1 LEITNEFVVPAD
13 MDTTWDL
20 LLDVERIVPCVAG
33 AELTEIVDEE
43 TWKGKM
49 AVKLGPIRLS
59 FAGQVHLEEVDKEN
73 GRVQLRAKG
82 QETRGKGNAQASV
95 TSILEQQE
103 GATKV
108 SISTDLKLSGP
119 VAQYG
124 RGMIQ
129 DVSSK
134 MIDDFAGCI
143 ASQLGPA
150 SQQAGSSADPG
161 TAAAGTSTSTY
172 SGTTPAAG
180 TSAAPARPPAPQ
192 PEPLKAGR
200 ILARALW
207 NAFVRTVK
215 RLGSTIARL
224 FQRSK

>member
-1 LEITNEFVVPAD
+1 MEIKNEFVVPAD
-13 MDTTWDL
+13 LDTTWDL

-33 AELTEIVDEE
+33 AELTEIVDET

-59 FAGQVHLEEVDKEN
+59 FAGQVNLEERDKAN

-95 TSILEQQE
+95 TSVLESQD
-103 GATKV
+103 ASTKV
-108 SISTDLKLSGP
+108 SITTDLKLSGP

-134 MIDDFAGCI
+134 MIDDFAGCVAAKLTPAPEA
-143 ASQLGPA
+143 ASVGESQATAP
-150 SQQAGSSADPG
+150 SQQA
-161 TAAAGTSTSTY
+161 
-172 SGTTPAAG
+172 
-180 TSAAPARPPAPQ
+180 PAPTT
-192 PEPLKAGR
+192 EPLKAGR
-200 ILARALW
+200 LFAGVLWRAFL
-207 NAFVRTVK
+207 RTLK
-215 RLGSTIARL
+215 RAYQAVAGL
-224 FQRSK
+224 FKRSK